1 MVKINP
7 IIPSTLALQT
17 FAPEDFAIIPNSI
30 TSSEFNPSDNVIEY
44 FVYDYN
50 NNLLTSNNN
59 LTSFTPIRINSEGE
73 ILEISLNP
81 ENDAIN
87 EGFDSGI
94 VKTIYNFINY
104 ELNSSPGNL
113 FYISE
118 ISPSRTEI
126 RLNTNN
132 ILDFEFP
139 DVDEDTGELVP
150 LVGDT
155 LFPTFTSFKE
165 KLENETYFDEFY
177 LNFNNNILILGVN
190 ILLEVDRTN
199 QTVSLL
205 VKLYEPLPSNIG
217 LKTELYIVTKP
228 AESVGY
234 QLEFEQ
240 TIEVTDDLIPLSGPN
255 YNINIKDQT
264 GPTTVYKN
272 YSDIT
277 TTSLSGSFSELMN
290 NISQSSINVNVDYT
304 DYENFV
310 FFSSAKERLINF
322 KNKITSISSSQ
333 ALLDNLYNITGSTSS
348 SMVISSSKNLYEKQ
362 IQNQI
367 TSFDGYEKY
376 LYYNSGSKSWP
387 KSNST
392 KPYILFDPTSSQ
404 AVNWYSSQS
413 ITASNFDNQNQN
425 NLEYIIPSYIRD
437 DSRNENYLL
446 YTNMIGQFFD
456 EIWLY
461 TKEITSKLDANS
473 NLTQGISKDLVG
485 TVLESLGTKIYDSS
499 YTLENIYSSLIGLSA
514 DGSTSPSTGSEYI
527 TNYVTSSID
536 ENQVPTI
543 DDFVKLS
550 YKKIYHSL
558 PYLLKKKGTNQGLRA
573 LVNLFGIPDTILRIS
588 EFGGKDKINSN
599 DWDHWQNVFNYKFDT
614 QTDGTIDTNW
624 GLNYDWGAPDDV
636 PESIQFR
643 FKTQQLDSSNLLRS
657 QSIWS
662 LDNGNDIRLVL
673 ESPGDL
679 TSGSYSGSI
688 PDPERE
694 YAYLKLFPNY
704 STNPNLSASVFLPFR
719 DGGWWSTMITRQ
731 DGDEFTLY
739 AANKIYNGK
748 DGHEIGFIASSS
760 VTASDDGP
768 YFSSTTSHFPAN
780 TTISGYDNLTGSY
793 QEIRYFNTTLTDTVF
808 RDYTM
813 NPNSIEGLS
822 PSSSDDQLV
831 FRASLGGELYT
842 GSVSIH
848 PKITGSEIINSFVS
862 DSNFTINNG
871 EFSINREVFFY
882 DQIPAGVKNI
892 VSNKVKQLNTDLP
905 YTGSLPNTT
914 PNTILSNQIQVQ
926 QNVVPSSSYVKD
938 INYLEVA
945 FSPQNEI
952 NEDINSSMGYFNIGD
967 YIGDPRQISSSA
979 ESYPDLDTL
988 RDDYFSKYYT
998 NYNLWDYI
1006 RIINYYDNALFKM
1019 VKDFVPARTSLATG
1033 IVIKQHILE
1042 RNKYPTPQLN
1052 TDTTSSF
1059 TYLIS
1064 GSGNDTLYNIPN
1076 VFQNLEITGSSIVTN
1091 TVTGSNGG
1099 SMPNLGGAT
1108 SSVILASGSITQSWS
1123 GINDTIAGPVS
1134 YTASSQH
1141 EFFDGELSGS
1151 NFIVTNGELNPGC
1164 DNLKESST
1172 IEILYSASFVPH
1184 TLALNFLN
1192 RNIGPG
1198 VGEIYLLHD
1207 SSSAI

>member
-94 VKTIYNFINY
+94 IKTIYNFINY

-139 DVDEDTGELVP
+139 DVNEDTGELVP

-217 LKTELYIVTKP
+217 PKTELYIVTKP

-333 ALLDNLYNITGSTSS
+333 ALLNNLYNITGSTSS

-862 DSNFTINNG
+862 DSNFTITGG
-871 EFSINREVFFY
+871 EFSINREIFFY

-988 RDDYFSKYYT
+988 RDDYFGKYYT

-1019 VKDFVPARTSLATG
+1019 VKDFVPTRTSLATG

>member
-44 FVYDYN
+44 FIYDYN

-94 VKTIYNFINY
+94 IKTIYNFINY

-217 LKTELYIVTKP
+217 PKTELYIVTKP

-362 IQNQI
+362 IQDQI

-588 EFGGKDKINSN
+588 EFGGKDKINVN
-599 DWDHWQNVFNYKFDT
+599 DWDHWQNTFNYKYDT
-614 QTDGTIDTNW
+614 VADGIIETEWPLNTNW
-624 GLNYDWGAPDDV
+624 SSRDNIPHTV
-636 PESIQFR
+636 QFR
-643 FKTQQLDSSNLLRS
+643 FQMPPSSSNSLIS
-657 QSIWS
+657 QSLWS
-662 LDNGNDIRLVL
+662 LDDGSEVKMVL
-673 ESPGDL
+673 EYDRDF

-688 PDPERE
+688 IDPENQ
-694 YAYLKLFPNY
+694 YANLWLY
-704 STNPNLSASVFLPFR
+704 TNADSSGSIRLPFF
-719 DGGWWSTMITRQ
+719 DSGWWSVMIVQQ
-731 DGDEFTLY
+731 DQQEFFDFY

-748 DGHEIGFIASSS
+748 DGHQIGFIASSS
-760 VTASDDGP
+760 VTASSALPWTNAGNS
-768 YFSSTTSHFPAN
+768 YFPSQAPIGSYTNFS
-780 TTISGYDNLTGSY
+780 GSY
-793 QEIRYFNTTLTDTVF
+793 QEIRYFASTLTDSIF

-813 NPNSIEGLS
+813 NPNSIEGLT
-822 PSSSDDQLV
+822 PSSSSDQLA

-848 PKITGSEIINSFVS
+848 PKITGSEIINSFTS
-862 DSNFTINNG
+862 DSNFTITGG
-871 EFSINREVFFY
+871 EFSINREIFFY

-905 YTGSLPNTT
+905 YTGSLSNTT

-988 RDDYFSKYYT
+988 RDDYFGKYYT

-1099 SMPNLGGAT
+1099 SMPSLGGAT